1 MRMRHTAATI
11 GVIGLGNMGRPIAE
25 NLWKAGYSLA
35 VHDVRRAAAADLKGR
50 ERVTVAATPAAVGVA
65 ARIVF
70 TVLPSAHVVEEVVAG
85 PAGLLR
91 GMRRGGILVDMSTS
105 EPEVTR
111 RLAARLARRGI
122 RMLDAPVSGGVLGA
136 RAGTLAVMVGGD
148 RRAFRRV
155 APILGA
161 VGRRVFYLGSSGSGH
176 AMKLVHNLAA
186 NMAFF
191 GACEAAVVG
200 VKLGF
205 PLKTIVEVFNA
216 GNARGYHTEVKLARF
231 VVPRAWNAGAS
242 LSIIHKDT
250 RLGLALAR
258 RRAAPSRIARAMFGY
273 VDRAHRK
280 GWASRDYTRL
290 IQYLMNDPRP

>member
-1 MRMRHTAATI
+1 MKRTI

-25 NLWKAGYSLA
+25 NLWRAGHPLV
-35 VHDVRRAAAADLKGR
+35 VHDVRRQALAGLQGR
-50 ERVTVAATPAAVGVA
+50 PRVTVAPTPAALGA
-65 ARIVF
+65 AAPVIL
-70 TVLPSAHVVEEVVAG
+70 TILASADVVQAVVAG
-85 PAGLLR
+85 PEGLLR
-91 GMRRGGILVDMSTS
+91 GMGRGGILVEMSTS

-122 RMLDAPVSGGVLGA
+122 RMLDAPISGGVLGA

-148 RRAFRRV
+148 RRAFWRV

-161 VGRRVFYLGSSGSGH
+161 LSRRAFYLGPSGAGH
-176 AMKLVHNLAA
+176 TMKLVHNLAA
-186 NMAFF
+186 NIAFL

-200 VKLGF
+200 VKLGL

-231 VVPRAWNAGAS
+231 VVPRRWNAGAS
-242 LSIIHKDT
+242 VAILHKDT
-250 RLGLALAR
+250 KLGLALAHR
-258 RRAAPSRIARAMFGY
+258 TAAPAHLGRALFGYLHRAAT
-273 VDRAHRK
+273 K

-290 IQYLMNDPRP
+290 VQYLLRDPRP

>member
-1 MRMRHTAATI
+1 MKQPI

-25 NLWKAGYSLA
+25 NLWKAGHALV
-35 VHDVRRAAAADLKGR
+35 VHDVRRRAVADLKGR
-50 ERVTVAATPAAVGVA
+50 GRVTVAPTPAAVGA
-65 ARIVF
+65 AAPVVL
-70 TVLPSAHVVEEVVAG
+70 TVLPSAEVVEAVVAG
-85 PAGLLR
+85 RAGLLR
-91 GMRRGGILVDMSTS
+91 GMGRGGILVDLSTS

-155 APILGA
+155 APIFGA
-161 VGRRVFYLGSSGSGH
+161 ISRRVFYLGPSGSGH

-186 NMAFF
+186 NIAFF

-200 VKLGF
+200 MKLGF
-205 PLKTIVEVFNA
+205 PLRTIVGVLNA

-231 VVPRAWNAGAS
+231 VVPRTWNAGAP
-242 LSIIHKDT
+242 LAIIHKDT
-250 RLGLALAR
+250 KLGLALAR
-258 RRAAPSRIARAMFGY
+258 RAKAPADIARALFGY
-273 VDRAHRK
+273 VHRATKK
-280 GWASRDYTRL
+280 GWAPRDYTRL
-290 IQYLMNDPRP
+290 IQYLLIDPRP